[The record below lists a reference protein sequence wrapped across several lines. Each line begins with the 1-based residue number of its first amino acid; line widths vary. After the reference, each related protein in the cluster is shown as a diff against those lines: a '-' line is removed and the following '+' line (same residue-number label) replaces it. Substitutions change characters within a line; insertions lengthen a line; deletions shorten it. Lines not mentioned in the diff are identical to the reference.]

1 VITGEALAAEPIE
14 TVRAAAE
21 AGDAVTQQEQ
31 GARYCCGDGTVQN
44 MTEAVKRLRKSAEQ
58 GDTEAQRELGVWYE
72 HGIEVE
78 QDMAEDAKWYRKAA
92 EQGDAASSVFLRR
105 IKEAKSE

>member
-1 VITGEALAAEPIE
+1 
-14 TVRAAAE
+14 
-21 AGDAVTQQEQ
+21 
-31 GARYCCGDGTVQN
+31 